1 MMFKPIPVVTALLLV
16 AGPAQACTFTYERGY
31 SPREIRENPGM
42 RTVTGTFRFIQN
54 PETGFVATDSEGYFL
69 GRIDGPRGR
78 SWRTTQLPITE
89 IAVEC
94 AAYIAPTGSGWTGT
108 FWISRERQR
117 GGRHFLML
125 FESAPAR
132 EAAPAPRR

>member
-1 MMFKPIPVVTALLLV
+1 MVRAILIATALLLT
-16 AGPAQACTFTYERGY
+16 AAPAHACSFSWERGY

-54 PETGFVATDSEGYFL
+54 PENGQVMTDSEGFFL

-89 IAVEC
+89 IAIEC
-94 AAYIAPTGSGWTGT
+94 AAYVAPTGNGWTGT

-125 FESAPAR
+125 FEPAPAR
-132 EAAPAPRR
+132 EAAPASGR